1 MTVTVDERLLRGMA
15 RDAAVYAL
23 TRPTAIVMW
32 IALAGALALS
42 ILNLSAAGGS
52 PGLSGLLPVASIVL
66 MVYAVVMTIVGARRS
81 VRSATP
87 PGTAVWVRLGETALH
102 IGAGTRSSDI
112 DYRTFQ
118 SMRAGTDAV
127 LLKLRG
133 ASAITAIPRTL
144 LSDAD
149 IATLRARIG

>member
-1 MTVTVDERLLRGMA
+1 MSLTVDERLLRGMA

-23 TRPTAIVMW
+23 TRPTAIIMW
-32 IALAGALALS
+32 VALTAALALS
-42 ILNLSAAGGS
+42 ILNQSAAGGS
-52 PGLSGLLPVASIVL
+52 PGLSGLLPVASIAL
-66 MVYAVVMTIVGARRS
+66 MVYAVVMTIVGARRA

-87 PGTAVWVRLGETALH
+87 PGTVVWVRLGETALH

-118 SMRAGTDAV
+118 SMRAGRDAV

-133 ASAITAIPRTL
+133 ASAITAIPRSL
-144 LSDAD
+144 LTDAD
-149 IATLRARIG
+149 IAQLRARIA